1 MRILIVNHRFWP
13 ASTGSERWL
22 AAIGGRLAADGHA
35 VTVATTDG
43 LDDDFAVN
51 PATRRISPPHDRHAD
66 IEIKRFALAHLP
78 GSPFTYRAV
87 RYGLLPLLAAT
98 PAPERWLRAMAR
110 RTAASPDLLR
120 WLATSSDR
128 YDLVL
133 SANVASDGIALAAA
147 DAATRWRARLAFV
160 PFTHL
165 GAGPTPGSDGVG
177 RHYTLRH
184 QRALARRA
192 DVLLAM
198 TEAERAY
205 YLTAGLAEAGVHVVG
220 AGIEDDG
227 LLPGDADAFRVTTGV
242 SGPIVAYLAPL
253 HPNKGIVQVVDAVDR
268 VLRLGQPLTLVAA
281 GTPYPAGA
289 DRVAVLGAQHPGRVV
304 VLRNLSESEKR
315 DLLAAADALV
325 MPSRTDSFG
334 IVFLEAWAQGR
345 PVVGSTAWGMRDVIA
360 EGVDGL
366 LAPFG
371 DSTALVEALLRLL
384 QDPALR
390 ARLGDAGRRKVLDRY
405 RWDSVYQRVR
415 RALGL

>member
-22 AAIGGRLAADGHA
+22 LAIGTRLAADGHA

-51 PATRRISPPHDRHAD
+51 PDTRRISPVRDRHAGL
-66 IEIKRFALAHLP
+66 EITRFALAHLP
-78 GSPFTYRAV
+78 GSPFTHRLL
-87 RYGLLPLLAAT
+87 RYGLLPLLAALPT
-98 PAPERWLRAMAR
+98 PEGWLRALAR
-110 RTAASPDLLR
+110 RAAASPELLR

-128 YDLVL
+128 FDLVL
-133 SANVASDGIALAAA
+133 SANVSSDGIASAAA
-147 DAATRWRARLAFV
+147 DAATRWGARFAFV

-165 GAGPTPGSDGVG
+165 GAGRRPGSDGVG

-192 DVLLAM
+192 DILLAM
-198 TEAERAY
+198 TEAERAFHIS
-205 YLTAGLAEAGVHVVG
+205 AGLVEASVRVVG

-227 LLPGDADAFRVTTGV
+227 LLPGDAEAFRLRTGI
-242 SGPIVAYLAPL
+242 SGPIIAYLAPL
-253 HPNKGIVQVVDAVDR
+253 HPNKGILQVCDAVDR
-268 VLRLGQPLTLVAA
+268 MLRLGQPLTLVAA
-281 GTPYPAGA
+281 GTPYRAGA
-289 DRVAVLGAQHPGRVV
+289 DRVALLGAQHPGSAVV
-304 VLRNLSESEKR
+304 MRNLSEPEKR
-315 DLLAAADALV
+315 DLLAAADVLV

-334 IVFLEAWAQGR
+334 IVYLEAWAQGR

-360 EGVDGL
+360 EGVDGF

-371 DSTALVEALLRLL
+371 DSSALAETLLRLL
-384 QDPALR
+384 RDPALR
-390 ARLGDAGRRKVLDRY
+390 ARLGDAGRRKVLERY

-415 RALGL
+415 SAIGL

>member
-1 MRILIVNHRFWP
+1 MRVLIVNHRFWP

-22 AAIGGRLAADGHA
+22 LAIGSRLAADGHS

-51 PATRRISPPHDRHAD
+51 PHTRRIEQPRDRHAG
-66 IEIKRFALAHLP
+66 IEIRRFALAHLP
-78 GSPFTYRAV
+78 GSPLVYRLL
-87 RYGLLPLLAAT
+87 RYGLLPLLSVAPT
-98 PAPERWLRAMAR
+98 PASWLHGLAR
-110 RTAASPDLLR
+110 RTAASPDLLS
-120 WLATSSDR
+120 WLATSRDGF
-128 YDLVL
+128 DLVL
-133 SANVASDGIALAAA
+133 SANLVSEGIASAAA
-147 DAATRWRARLAFV
+147 DAAKRWGARFAFV

-165 GAGPTPGSDGVG
+165 GAGRAPGTDSVG
-177 RHYTLRH
+177 RQYTLRH

-205 YLTAGLAEAGVHVVG
+205 YVAAGLTAASVHVVG

-227 LLPGDADAFRVTTGV
+227 LQPGDAEAFRVSTGL
-242 SGPIVAYLAPL
+242 SGPVVAYLAPL
-253 HPNKGIVQVVDAVDR
+253 HPNKGILQVVEAVER
-268 VLRLGQPLTLVAA
+268 VAWGGQPITLVAA

-289 DRVAVLGAQHPGRVV
+289 SRVALLGAQRPGSVV
-304 VLRNLSESEKR
+304 VLQGLSEPEKR
-315 DLLAAADALV
+315 GLLAAADALV

-345 PVVGSTAWGMRDVIA
+345 PVIGSTAWGMRDVIA

-366 LAPFG
+366 LVPFG
-371 DSTALVEALLRLL
+371 NSAALADALLRLL
-384 QDPALR
+384 RDPQLR
-390 ARLGDAGRRKVLDRY
+390 AQLGDAGRRKVLELY

-415 RALGL
+415 SACGL